1 MIRLHGFWLTLF
13 SLLLLTS
20 TPAFAQHHGGG
31 GHGGG
36 GHGGGGHA
44 GGGGHMGG
52 GGFSGGHSGGFS
64 GGHSGGFRG
73 GHAGGVS
80 RGHVGGFSGG
90 HVGGF
95 QSSGAIHRGG
105 SFPTGGLQH
114 HSGIASPSFQ
124 RHSGIGTGTLQ
135 HHGGLG
141 TSGPQQRHMGMP
153 AAPSYMHQ
161 GQNFGAHHGNS
172 GIGGQ
177 QQFGNLAH
185 RPGSGNLPGMNHHLQ
200 NGLGN
205 SSFQHHGMQ
214 ALHGGQRAPMSQA
227 VHAPWHAGVSQNF
240 ARHQGGFNHSTNPG
254 FNHQW
259 NNWARH
265 TNYSNFGAN
274 RYGWVHHNTGWRN
287 HNYWYSNY
295 NYRWNRGYWP
305 WWGVGLYSYWPGW
318 YWGGYGG
325 YGYGLS
331 GFGGLGYSGYGYNY
345 YNPYYTVPTTDVTCY
360 NYANPLPAAPQQTLN
375 VNPATVPAD
384 ATEQTAMSKFD
395 SGRSSFMAGSYE
407 QAFADIDGAIKL
419 VQSDAS
425 MHEFRALTLFALK
438 RYDEAAATIYPVLA
452 AGPGWNWD
460 TLRSLYPSAAVY
472 TEQLRALEAYSRA
485 NSQSAPADFLL
496 AYHYLTLGH
505 IENAVKE
512 LKIVTQLQPEDKLAQ
527 ALYDALTKKPEEL
540 APPEAPPAAGNPN
553 QPQNPNPRLQ
563 VNPAPVGPAVVAPP
577 AINPPAL
584 AAPTAST
591 P

>member
-1 MIRLHGFWLTLF
+1 GGF
-13 SLLLLTS
+13 
-20 TPAFAQHHGGG
+20 QHHG
-31 GHGGG
+31 
-36 GHGGGGHA
+36 
-44 GGGGHMGG
+44 
-52 GGFSGGHSGGFS
+52 
-64 GGHSGGFRG
+64 
-73 GHAGGVS
+73 
-80 RGHVGGFSGG
+80 
-90 HVGGF
+90 
-95 QSSGAIHRGG
+95 
-105 SFPTGGLQH
+105 
-114 HSGIASPSFQ
+114 GIASPSFQ
-124 RHSGIGTGTLQ
+124 GRSGIGAGAQQ

-141 TSGPQQRHMGMP
+141 ASGLPQRHLP
-153 AAPSYMHQ
+153 Q
-161 GQNFGAHHGNS
+161 GQNFGAHRGNS

-185 RPGSGNLPGMNHHLQ
+185 RPGSANLPGMNHHMQ
-200 NGLGN
+200 SGVGNGG
-205 SSFQHHGMQ
+205 FQHRGVQ
-214 ALHGGQRAPMSQA
+214 SLHGGHRAPLSQA
-227 VHAPWHAGVSQNF
+227 VHAPWHAGVSQNYG
-240 ARHQGGFNHSTNPG
+240 HHHGGFSPGTTNRN

-259 NNWARH
+259 NHYARN

-287 HNYWYSNY
+287 HNYWHSNY
-295 NYRWNRGYWP
+295 GYRWNRGYWP

-325 YGYGLS
+325 YGGYGYGL
-331 GFGGLGYSGYGYNY
+331 GGYGGLGYSGYGYNY
-345 YNPYYTVPTTDVTCY
+345 YNPYYTVPTTYVTCY
-360 NYANPLPAAPQQTLN
+360 NYANPLPAAPQQMMD
-375 VNPATVPAD
+375 VNPATAPAD
-384 ATEQTAMSKFD
+384 ATEQTAMGKFD
-395 SGRSSFMAGSYE
+395 SARGSFMTGNYD
-407 QAFADIDGAIKL
+407 QALADIDGAIKL

-460 TLRSLYPSAAVY
+460 TLRSLYPSAATY

-485 NSQSAPADFLL
+485 NPQSAPADFLL
-496 AYHYLTLGH
+496 AYHYLSLGH

-540 APPEAPPAAGNPN
+540 APPEAPPAAGIPN
-553 QPQNPNPRLQ
+553 QPQNPNPVLQ
-563 VNPAPVGPAVVAPP
+563 VNPAPVGPAVSAPP
-577 AINPPAL
+577 TINPPGL